1 MEDYRDAILD
11 IGETVAAMNYAELAS
26 SLMELKTM
34 RAGKEEIAAIESI
47 FLKRAKE
54 LGMGQE
60 VKKVIQTIREE
71 IPLPPP
77 GLDTMLAVDARGN
90 PLCTIENIVWI
101 LEHDESFLSAR
112 YNDLICAAEL
122 GEDGY
127 RRRWTDTDTAR
138 AAQILET
145 EYGLYSPQ
153 KLREA
158 LRLFFENRR
167 MHPIREKLKRI
178 TWDGTPR
185 LEEFLPRWMKCAD
198 TPYTRE
204 VSRLI
209 FAGGIRR
216 LYEPGCKFDTVPVLT
231 GAQGSGKSTI
241 VRWLALQDEWF
252 AEVTE
257 LEGRES
263 IEQLTGAWVCE
274 IAELLALTRVKEQE
288 AVKSFLSRQRDRYRK
303 PYDRE
308 LTELPRQCI
317 FIGTTN
323 RLQFLRDR
331 TGNRRFCPV
340 EVHSSGAA
348 LYAQEKECRAY
359 IAQCWAEAKARYDEG
374 TLSPVADPKLR
385 ETFEAAQEEAMEG
398 DWRVGALE
406 NYVWLLPEGHYLC
419 VREAARNGLV
429 LGNDNPRDP
438 TPAESREIAQ
448 ILDKIP
454 ELKRI
459 GVRRV
464 TTFGK
469 QLAWIKQTTNKAN
482 ENAI

>member
-1 MEDYRDAILD
+1 MTDNRDAILD
-11 IGETVAAMNYAELAS
+11 IGECVADMDYAHLATELIGLKHLRAS
-26 SLMELKTM
+26 
-34 RAGKEEIAAIESI
+34 KEETAAIQGI

-60 VKKVIQTIREE
+60 MKGLLRTMQQEV
-71 IPLPPP
+71 PLPPP
-77 GLDTMLAVDARGN
+77 GRDSMLALDARGN

-101 LEHDESFLSAR
+101 LALDENFLSAQF
-112 YNDLICAAEL
+112 NDLICAAEL

-158 LRLFFENRR
+158 LRIFFEERR
-167 MHPIREKLKRI
+167 MHPIRERLKRI
-178 TWDGTPR
+178 PWDGTPR
-185 LEEFLPRWMKCAD
+185 LEEFLSRWMQCAD

-241 VRWLALQDEWF
+241 VRWLAMEDAWF

-340 EVHSSGAA
+340 EVHTTGAE
-348 LYAQEKECRAY
+348 LYAREQECRAE
-359 IAQCWAEAKARYDEG
+359 ILQCWAEAVDKYERGCLPA
-374 TLSPVADPKLR
+374 VADVKLLQD
-385 ETFEAAQEEAMEG
+385 FEAEQRDAMEE
-398 DWRVGALE
+398 DWRVGAIE
-406 NYVWLLPEGHYLC
+406 RYVYRCPEDYYFC
-419 VREAARNGLV
+419 VRDVARNALV
-429 LGNDNPRDP
+429 LGMDNPRDP
-438 TPAESREIAQ
+438 TPQESREIAL
-448 ILDKIP
+448 ILDGLPMLERAGRKN
-454 ELKRI
+454 LKSF
-459 GVRRV
+459 GQQRV
-464 TTFGK
+464 
-469 QLAWIKQTTNKAN
+469 WIRKEESLT
-482 ENAI
+482 E

>member
-11 IGETVAAMNYAELAS
+11 IGETVATMNYAELAS
-26 SLMELKTM
+26 SLMDLKTM

-60 VKKVIQTIREE
+60 VKKVIQTIRKE

-90 PLCTIENIVWI
+90 PLCTIENLVWI

-127 RRRWTDTDTAR
+127 RRRWTDTDTAY

-178 TWDGTPR
+178 QWDGTPR
-185 LEEFLPRWMKCAD
+185 LEEFLPRWMQCED

-241 VRWLALQDEWF
+241 VRWLAMQDEWF

-340 EVHSSGAA
+340 EVHSSGTE

-359 IAQCWAEAKARYDEG
+359 IAQCWAEARIRYHEG
-374 TLSPVADPKLR
+374 NLSPVADPAL
-385 ETFEAAQEEAMEG
+385 TSSFEAAQEEAMEG

-419 VREAARNGLV
+419 VREAARNGLI

-448 ILDKIP
+448 ILDRIP
-454 ELKRI
+454 QLERAGRRSVAPFGRQLVWKKRE
-459 GVRRV
+459 
-464 TTFGK
+464 
-469 QLAWIKQTTNKAN
+469 QASQ
-482 ENAI
+482 

>member
-11 IGETVAAMNYAELAS
+11 IGETVATMNYAELAS
-26 SLMELKTM
+26 SLMDLKTM

-60 VKKVIQTIREE
+60 VKKVIQTIRKE

-127 RRRWTDTDTAR
+127 RRRWTDTDTAY

-178 TWDGTPR
+178 QWDGTPR
-185 LEEFLPRWMKCAD
+185 LEEFLPRWMQCED

-241 VRWLALQDEWF
+241 VRWLAMQDEWF

-340 EVHSSGAA
+340 EVHSSGTE

-359 IAQCWAEAKARYDEG
+359 IAQCWAEARIRYHEG
-374 TLSPVADPKLR
+374 NLSPVADPAL
-385 ETFEAAQEEAMEG
+385 TSSFEAAQEEAMEG

-419 VREAARNGLV
+419 VREAARNGLI

-448 ILDKIP
+448 ILDRIP
-454 ELKRI
+454 QLERAGRRSVAPFGRQLVWKKRE
-459 GVRRV
+459 
-464 TTFGK
+464 
-469 QLAWIKQTTNKAN
+469 QASQ
-482 ENAI
+482 

>member
-1 MEDYRDAILD
+1 MDEYHHNANQTNQPRAALPGLIENPGIPLELDRKGWPVKTIDNFFTALEWDYEFSKVRY
-11 IGETVAAMNYAELAS
+11 NELAQCAEHFS
-26 SLMELKTM
+26 YDL
-34 RAGKEEIAAIESI
+34 
-47 FLKRAKE
+47 F
-54 LGMGQE
+54 QNP
-60 VKKVIQTIREE
+60 TI
-71 IPLPPP
+71 
-77 GLDTMLAVDARGN
+77 T
-90 PLCTIENIVWI
+90 
-101 LEHDESFLSAR
+101 
-112 YNDLICAAEL
+112 
-122 GEDGY
+122 
-127 RRRWTDTDTAR
+127 RWTDKDLAWVE
-138 AAQILET
+138 QHLET
-145 EYGLYSPQ
+145 FYGLYSPT
-153 KLREA
+153 KLQTA
-158 LRLFFENRR
+158 LRLFYHHRR
-167 MHPIREKLKRI
+167 YHPIRERLRALD
-178 TWDGTPR
+178 WDGTER
-185 LEEFLPRWMKCAD
+185 IEGFLTRWMGCEAS
-198 TPYTRE
+198 PYVRE

-209 FAGGIRR
+209 FAGGVHR
-216 LYEPGCKFDTVPVLT
+216 LFEPGCKFDYVPVLV

-241 VRWLALQDEWF
+241 VRWLAMEDAWF

-340 EVHSSGAA
+340 EVHSTGAE

-359 IAQCWAEAKARYDEG
+359 IAQCWAEAKARYENGD
-374 TLSPVADPKLR
+374 LSPVADPQL
-385 ETFEAAQEEAMEG
+385 TGSFEAAQEEAMEG

-448 ILDKIP
+448 ILDRIP
-454 ELKRI
+454 QLERA
-459 GVRRV
+459 GRRTV
-464 TTFGK
+464 TTFGQ
-469 QLAWIKQTTNKAN
+469 QLVWRKLGDSTQSGSVP
-482 ENAI
+482 ESF

>member
-1 MEDYRDAILD
+1 
-11 IGETVAAMNYAELAS
+11 
-26 SLMELKTM
+26 
-34 RAGKEEIAAIESI
+34 
-47 FLKRAKE
+47 
-54 LGMGQE
+54 
-60 VKKVIQTIREE
+60 
-71 IPLPPP
+71 
-77 GLDTMLAVDARGN
+77 
-90 PLCTIENIVWI
+90 
-101 LEHDESFLSAR
+101 
-112 YNDLICAAEL
+112 
-122 GEDGY
+122 
-127 RRRWTDTDTAR
+127 
-138 AAQILET
+138 
-145 EYGLYSPQ
+145 
-153 KLREA
+153 
-158 LRLFFENRR
+158 
-167 MHPIREKLKRI
+167 MHPIRERLKRI

-185 LEEFLPRWMKCAD
+185 LEEFLPRWMRCED

-241 VRWLALQDEWF
+241 VRWLAMEDAWF

-340 EVHSSGAA
+340 EVHTTGAE
-348 LYAQEKECRAY
+348 LYAREQECRAE
-359 IAQCWAEAKARYDEG
+359 ILQCWAEAVDKYERGSLPA
-374 TLSPVADPKLR
+374 VADVQLLQD
-385 ETFEAAQEEAMEG
+385 FEAEQRDAMEE
-398 DWRVGALE
+398 DWRVGAIE
-406 NYVWLLPEGHYLC
+406 RYVYRCPEDYYFC
-419 VREAARNGLV
+419 VRDVARNALV
-429 LGNDNPRDP
+429 LGMDNPRDP
-438 TPAESREIAQ
+438 TPQESREIAL
-448 ILDKIP
+448 ILDGLPMLERAGRK
-454 ELKRI
+454 ELKSF
-459 GVRRV
+459 GQQRV
-464 TTFGK
+464 WKRTEESLTG
-469 QLAWIKQTTNKAN
+469 
-482 ENAI
+482 

>member
-11 IGETVAAMNYAELAS
+11 IGETVATMNYAELAS

-34 RAGKEEIAAIESI
+34 RASKEELAAIESI

-127 RRRWTDTDTAR
+127 RRRWTDTDTAY

-158 LRLFFENRR
+158 LRIFFEERR
-167 MHPIREKLKRI
+167 MHPIRERLKRI
-178 TWDGTPR
+178 QWDGTPR
-185 LEEFLPRWMKCAD
+185 LEEFLPRWMKCED

-241 VRWLALQDEWF
+241 VRWLAMQDEWF

-340 EVHSSGAA
+340 EVHSSGTE

-359 IAQCWAEAKARYDEG
+359 IAQCWAEARIRYHEG
-374 TLSPVADPKLR
+374 NLSPVADPAL
-385 ETFEAAQEEAMEG
+385 TSSFEAAQEEAMEG

-448 ILDKIP
+448 ILDRIP
-454 ELKRI
+454 QLERAGRRSVVPFGRQLVWKKREHS
-459 GVRRV
+459 V
-464 TTFGK
+464 
-469 QLAWIKQTTNKAN
+469 Q
-482 ENAI
+482 

>member
-1 MEDYRDAILD
+1 MNQNRDAILD
-11 IGETVAAMNYAELAS
+11 IGECVADMDYTHLATELIG
-26 SLMELKTM
+26 LKNL
-34 RAGKEEIAAIESI
+34 RATKEEKAAVHSFFI
-47 FLKRAKE
+47 KRAKE

-60 VKKVIQTIREE
+60 LKGILKTMNEE

-77 GLDTMLAVDARGN
+77 GRDSMLALDARGN
-90 PLCTIENIVWI
+90 PLCTIDNIVCI
-101 LEHDESFLSAR
+101 LEHDENFLSAR

-127 RRRWTDTDTAR
+127 RRRWTDTDTAY
-138 AAQILET
+138 AAKILET

-158 LRLFFENRR
+158 LRLFFDERR
-167 MHPIREKLKRI
+167 MHPIRERLKRI
-178 TWDGTPR
+178 QWDGTPR
-185 LEEFLPRWMKCAD
+185 LEEFLPRWMKCED

-241 VRWLALQDEWF
+241 VRWLAMQDEWF

-257 LEGRES
+257 MEGRES

-308 LTELPRQCI
+308 ITELPRQCI

-340 EVHSSGAA
+340 EVHSSGAE

-374 TLSPVADPKLR
+374 SLSSVADPKLL
-385 ETFEAAQEEAMEG
+385 ETFTAAQEEAMEG

-448 ILDKIP
+448 ILDRIP
-454 ELKRI
+454 QLERA
-459 GVRRV
+459 GRRRV
-464 TTFGK
+464 VSYGVQVVWK
-469 QLAWIKQTTNKAN
+469 KKAPDSVTSQ
-482 ENAI
+482 